1 MFFSPERRGLRFL
14 FRSPADT
21 KALLPGG
28 CFAIFSVTRTPASAA
43 SISYIQ
49 GGVDFIFG
57 NAVGT
62 FRLQWPRGDPSH
74 PAVVR
79 IIER

>member
-1 MFFSPERRGLRFL
+1 
-14 FRSPADT
+14 
-21 KALLPGG
+21 
-28 CFAIFSVTRTPASAA
+28 VTRTPASAA